1 MYYGRG
7 LVTALVITLSGCAWV
22 TLTSEGAKVRVFA
35 PADVSNCKRLGETV
49 VSLKDKIA
57 GVNRNQDKVKTELE
71 TLARNSAVGMGG
83 DTVVASGEI
92 QGGSQNFT
100 VYQCIGVAQ

>member
-1 MYYGRG
+1 MYYGRR
-7 LVTALVITLSGCAWV
+7 LIAAMVMMLSGCAWV

-35 PADVSNCKRLGETV
+35 PADVSNCKRLGETT

-71 TLARNSAVGMGG
+71 TLARNSAAGMGG

-92 QGGSQNFT
+92 QGGSQNFM